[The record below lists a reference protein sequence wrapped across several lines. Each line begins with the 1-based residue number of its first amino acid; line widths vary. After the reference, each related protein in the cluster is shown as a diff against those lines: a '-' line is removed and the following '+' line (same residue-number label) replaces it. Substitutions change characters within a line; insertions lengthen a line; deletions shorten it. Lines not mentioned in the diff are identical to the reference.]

1 MKLLSKSDE
10 FLLGQEGLC
19 EKCKAVE
26 GVLCIDPYYEDVHQE
41 QILACYCSSCYD
53 RRVEDI

>member
-10 FLLGQEGLC
+10 FLLGQECLC
-19 EKCKAVE
+19 EKCKAAE

-41 QILACYCSSCYD
+41 QILACYCCNCYD